1 MRNFT
6 IGQKVSDEEVLSPSG
21 LDRIIEL
28 IRVMHPFV
36 SLASE
41 IEFVTVLTGNITG
54 HLPQ

>member
-1 MRNFT
+1 M
-6 IGQKVSDEEVLSPSG
+6 SDEEVLSPSG